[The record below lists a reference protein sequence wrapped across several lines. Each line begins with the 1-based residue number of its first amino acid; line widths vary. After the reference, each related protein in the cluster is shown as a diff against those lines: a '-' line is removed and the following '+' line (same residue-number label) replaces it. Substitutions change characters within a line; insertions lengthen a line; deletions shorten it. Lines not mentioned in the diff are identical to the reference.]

1 MQGVQIIK
9 FTSME
14 LAKEVWKFWSAQ
26 IEIQLV
32 ILLAIWSQSN
42 QKRKKKKKKSK
53 KSTPRSQNN
62 EISYCCPWALR
73 RLGAKKM
80 GARVPNSTHVTPQ
93 KYSNKDIHYEH
104 LKNIYK
110 KGGVV

>member
-1 MQGVQIIK
+1 MKPKQPK
-9 FTSME
+9 
-14 LAKEVWKFWSAQ
+14 KE
-26 IEIQLV
+26 
-32 ILLAIWSQSN
+32 
-42 QKRKKKKKKSK
+42 KKKKKSK
-53 KSTPRSQNN
+53 YATPRSQNN